1 MVSIRL
7 SSSTTSTA
15 AVVAGTTVQL
25 ICTAQLSDD
34 VDTPVNFN
42 ASWKLPNRLNSTPVF
57 DQSDSVVSSSVFRS
71 VLTLSPVTLQD
82 QGGVVCSVIVM
93 PNSTQEH
100 VIESEVGKGT
110 FDLVVNG
117 MLGEKEYSDCKK

>member
-7 SSSTTSTA
+7 SSSTTSTSA
-15 AVVAGTTVQL
+15 AAAVAGTTVQL

-34 VDTPVNFN
+34 VDTSVNFN

-57 DQSDSVVSSSVFRS
+57 DQSDLVVSSSVFRS

-100 VIESEVGKGT
+100 VIVSEVGKGT

-117 MLGEKEYSDCKK
+117 MLKEKE